1 MKKHFV
7 KFWVLACFI
16 CCIQAAD
23 AQDWK
28 SVISGVVNA
37 VVDDKVPVSSSIE
50 GTWNYVAPDC
60 RFTSD
65 NFLAK
70 AGGEVA
76 AKKVEEQM
84 SSILSKLGFTSG
96 CSYVFNADSTY
107 TTTVKGKTTK
117 GTYSYNAETKEIQL
131 KTKLGLKFNAVLSRN
146 ALQPNKMSLLFKA
159 DKLMSL
165 VQSIGG
171 VLGSQ
176 SSNSAIGTANA
187 LLKEYDGL
195 QLGFELE
202 RQ

>member
-1 MKKHFV
+1 M
-7 KFWVLACFI
+7 
-16 CCIQAAD
+16 
-23 AQDWK
+23 
-28 SVISGVVNA
+28 
-37 VVDDKVPVSSSIE
+37 
-50 GTWNYVAPDC
+50 
-60 RFTSD
+60 
-65 NFLAK
+65 
-70 AGGEVA
+70 
-76 AKKVEEQM
+76 
-84 SSILSKLGFTSG
+84 
-96 CSYVFNADSTY
+96 
-107 TTTVKGKTTK
+107 KGKTTK